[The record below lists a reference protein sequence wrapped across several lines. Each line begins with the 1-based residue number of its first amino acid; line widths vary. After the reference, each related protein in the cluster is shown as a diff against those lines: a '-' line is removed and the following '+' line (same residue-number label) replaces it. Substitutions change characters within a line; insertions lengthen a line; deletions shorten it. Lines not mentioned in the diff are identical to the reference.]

1 MLRGDIARLSRCT
14 KILIADANVG
24 DIKRSKPF
32 KYAYEKDI
40 VLYAYY
46 KKLDYFSTECT
57 YSPGAYRGFARS
69 FIKDVER
76 ERPSSILDIIRSGE
90 SFEVKEEV
98 VSATATPSDCE
109 RCGYMTSGQFCK
121 ACILLEGLNR
131 GLPKMGI
138 TRRGT
143 RALKESAEPT
153 DAATKDITSE
163 TQKTISQQQEQQHQQ
178 QQQQKRQLERFS
190 DIAVDL
196 EGVIR

>member
-1 MLRGDIARLSRCT
+1 MTVLRGDIARLGRCT
-14 KILIADANVG
+14 KIQIADANVG
-24 DIKRSKPF
+24 DVKRSKPF

-57 YSPGAYRGFARS
+57 YSPGAYRGFART
-69 FIKDVER
+69 FLKDLER

-90 SFEVKEEV
+90 SFEVKEAV
-98 VSATATPSDCE
+98 VSATATPSECQ

-138 TRRGT
+138 TRKGT
-143 RALKESAEPT
+143 KALAEEPLEEET
-153 DAATKDITSE
+153 SRKTLANFGDI
-163 TQKTISQQQEQQHQQ
+163 K
-178 QQQQKRQLERFS
+178 
-190 DIAVDL
+190 VNM